1 MCTCRGCVYMQ
12 SETSL
17 QEYSLCL
24 ALSDVTLNSTIYS
37 VVQIA
42 SFLACLQLPIRLVSP
57 LWLSV

>member
-1 MCTCRGCVYMQ
+1 MQ

-24 ALSDVTLNSTIYS
+24 ALPDVTLNSTIYS

-42 SFLACLQLPIRLVSP
+42 PF
-57 LWLSV
+57 